1 MKNVYNEGIVGF
13 GAMVYKYEEISGN
26 KTPLKGVQFTISHY
40 TAQNGPQSATPT
52 ATWVLET
59 DENGEISTYTADKH
73 LISGDPLYRN
83 AANAVV
89 CQRLLQDCGNRSSGR
104 LRDRSDRVLGD
115 GTL

>member
-1 MKNVYNEGIVGF
+1 
-13 GAMVYKYEEISGN
+13 MVQWFTSMRKSLVI
-26 KTPLKGVQFTISHY
+26 KRRLKVFKFTISHY

-89 CQRLLQDCGNRSSGR
+89 WPRGYYKIVETEAL
-104 LRDRSDRVLGD
+104 D
-115 GTL
+115 GTRSIRQSIG